1 MSSPEKEYIPTPVR
15 LQFGEFK
22 LDIVDRQLWHNEKRI
37 DVSTRYL
44 DALILLVS
52 EPSTLIEKDQ
62 FFEKVWSD
70 VVVSDS
76 ALSQCIKEL
85 RRILGDDASNPRY
98 IQTVPRHGYRFV
110 CAVAPASQPLSRT
123 TRASSTIA
131 FDSIQNRSPWKD
143 ALTIWGIGSAG
154 GAAAGLIG
162 GLLYGYSLASS
173 SSSVGTL
180 STLLV
185 LIAINIMAGL
195 TGATGVVGGWTAA
208 GLLPSSSD
216 LSRRL
221 MGILGAALGGA
232 FTGGLAKMLGMD
244 AFNLFLGRAPENVT
258 GGMEGAIL
266 GGTLA
271 LGMIIGVES
280 GKRWSIPHE
289 RSAPIGAG
297 ILCSIAGLIM
307 PFLGSHLMGGSL
319 VSLAQSF
326 DAARLQMQPLI
337 HLLGGLTS
345 DLIPQSILAGAEG
358 LIFGSVVAVFLV
370 RFAKQNP

>member
-1 MSSPEKEYIPTPVR
+1 
-15 LQFGEFK
+15 
-22 LDIVDRQLWHNEKRI
+22 
-37 DVSTRYL
+37 
-44 DALILLVS
+44 
-52 EPSTLIEKDQ
+52 
-62 FFEKVWSD
+62 
-70 VVVSDS
+70 
-76 ALSQCIKEL
+76 
-85 RRILGDDASNPRY
+85 
-98 IQTVPRHGYRFV
+98 
-110 CAVAPASQPLSRT
+110 
-123 TRASSTIA
+123 
-131 FDSIQNRSPWKD
+131 
-143 ALTIWGIGSAG
+143 
-154 GAAAGLIG
+154 
-162 GLLYGYSLASS
+162 
-173 SSSVGTL
+173 
-180 STLLV
+180 
-185 LIAINIMAGL
+185 
-195 TGATGVVGGWTAA
+195 
-208 GLLPSSSD
+208 
-216 LSRRL
+216 

-297 ILCSIAGLIM
+297 ILCSVAGLIM
-307 PFLGSHLMGGSL
+307 PFLGGHLMGGSL

-337 HLLGGLTS
+337 HLLGGLSS

>member
-297 ILCSIAGLIM
+297 ILCSVAGLIM
-307 PFLGSHLMGGSL
+307 PFLGGHLMGGSL

-337 HLLGGLTS
+337 HLLGGLSS